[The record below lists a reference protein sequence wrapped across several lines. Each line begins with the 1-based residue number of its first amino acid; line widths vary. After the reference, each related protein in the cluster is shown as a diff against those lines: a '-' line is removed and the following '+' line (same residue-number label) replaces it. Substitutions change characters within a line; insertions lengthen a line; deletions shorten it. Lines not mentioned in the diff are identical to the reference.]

1 MLAKHL
7 SLSQSKEALEVKF
20 GTHYPEGDVPHP
32 WYQWISPNLQT
43 RKPSTKRSRKT
54 STTLTSP
61 MLSAYPQPAA
71 PLPPSLAAYFA
82 PRAPPA
88 SPAFPAFFA
97 PPSHSGR
104 TIVRPTPPASAR
116 SPASSTLS
124 TTRPSYTTAPVC
136 MSPSDRPRPCMRPAP
151 AGPDARPPLGR
162 RVRSVDLD
170 SPFVVEDTRPALET
184 PHAAGVVNVDTPAA
198 PAVHPAPARN
208 APNAVANMDAPP
220 RDAPRV
226 RYAQRGYDLV
236 APSWDALKL
245 AADSLL
251 IGEWPA
257 ARLAAA
263 PTHSLMMTDVTRVDS
278 PFDTRTSE
286 STRATT
292 PEHSKSGSWTRS
304 ALAPNARERCPWVVP
319 RSRASR
325 STTQST
331 LDLAPSAKERSPWA
345 APSSRPRLPE
355 SRTPSLV
362 DLAPKARERCPWA
375 VPRSSHGGA

>member
-1 MLAKHL
+1 
-7 SLSQSKEALEVKF
+7 
-20 GTHYPEGDVPHP
+20 
-32 WYQWISPNLQT
+32 
-43 RKPSTKRSRKT
+43 
-54 STTLTSP
+54 
-61 MLSAYPQPAA
+61 MLSAFPQPAS
-71 PLPPSLAAYFA
+71 PLPPSLAAHFA
-82 PRAPPA
+82 PRALPA

-97 PPSHSGR
+97 PPSHGGR
-104 TIVRPTPPASAR
+104 TLVRPTPPASAR
-116 SPASSTLS
+116 SPASSSLS

-162 RVRSVDLD
+162 RARSVLD
-170 SPFVVEDTRPALET
+170 SPFVEDTRPALET

-226 RYAQRGYDLV
+226 RYAHGDYDLV

-245 AADSLL
+245 AADSML
-251 IGEWPA
+251 IAEWPA

-263 PTHSLMMTDVTRVDS
+263 PTYSAMTTDVTRVNS

-292 PEHSKSGSWTRS
+292 PEHDASGSWTRS
-304 ALAPNARERCPWVVP
+304 VLAPNARERCPWVVP
-319 RSRASR
+319 RSRAFR
-325 STTQST
+325 STTLSI
-331 LDLAPSAKERSPWA
+331 LDLAPSAKERSPCA

-355 SRTPSLV
+355 PRMLNAV
-362 DLAPKARERCPWA
+362 DLAPKARERCPWV